1 MVVMTFNEWFMS
13 LPEGRQ
19 KVLREDKWVLANAA
33 FEAGARLSRE
43 EMSGHG
49 KPMFDIDYN

>member
-1 MVVMTFNEWFMS
+1 MTFNEWFMS

-49 KPMFDIDYN
+49 KPMFDMDYN